1 MRLEHLTWPKVQ
13 AYFQESDTVL
23 IAIGS
28 IECHGRHMPVGTD
41 TLIPNRLLELIEE
54 KSGVLIAPTI
64 PYGVS
69 PSLAPYPGTID
80 VDAEAFYQFCLQ
92 VFESLYRHGARR
104 FVVLNGHGGNVKTI
118 ERLGL
123 ALEKKGCLVAMLN
136 WWLMAWDMDPAWK
149 GATAA
154 ARRRRPFWALTR
166 PWWTGA
172 RSAGSWS
179 CST

>member
-41 TLIPNRLLELIEE
+41 TMIPNRLLELIEE

-69 PSLAPYPGTID
+69 PSLAPIPAPSTWMRRHSISSASRCSRACTATGPGGSWSST
-80 VDAEAFYQFCLQ
+80 
-92 VFESLYRHGARR
+92 
-104 FVVLNGHGGNVKTI
+104 
-118 ERLGL
+118 
-123 ALEKKGCLVAMLN
+123 
-136 WWLMAWDMDPAWK
+136 
-149 GATAA
+149 ATAA
-154 ARRRRPFWALTR
+154 M
-166 PWWTGA
+166 
-172 RSAGSWS
+172 
-179 CST
+179 

>member
-92 VFESLYRHGARR
+92 VFESLYRHGARGYCH
-104 FVVLNGHGGNVKTI
+104 FHY
-118 ERLGL
+118 
-123 ALEKKGCLVAMLN
+123 
-136 WWLMAWDMDPAWK
+136 
-149 GATAA
+149 
-154 ARRRRPFWALTR
+154 
-166 PWWTGA
+166 
-172 RSAGSWS
+172 
-179 CST
+179 